1 MLPSGTPSRLRF
13 EDFELDL
20 EAGVLLRG
28 GEIVKLPPQ
37 PFQVLR
43 TLVESSGRVVT
54 RDELKRAVWAEGT
67 HVDFEGSLHSC
78 VKQIRAALE
87 DDALSPRF
95 VETLPRRGYRFL
107 RAVDS
112 PSPATMAPPRRRS
125 YVALFIGLA
134 SAALLASIAASDR
147 TGVPDRDSEP
157 TSTPAM
163 PLTLL
168 VSPFSNETGDGSLD
182 YLGKALAEETLGR
195 LSTLDPSK
203 LVVLA
208 PRTAELYRGG
218 GKEPPIDYELTGSVI
233 GSGTTPSLS
242 VDLVR
247 RSDGARLWSDR
258 IEDGDT
264 VSRMVAGLVPR
275 LVASRS
281 TSASPDSADPG
292 GALPPA
298 LEAYWKGRYL
308 SRAKDA
314 AGLER
319 AERCFRQAIALRA
332 DWAPPFVGLGEI
344 QLHRAM
350 ASGEESSYAEAAE
363 TATRAIGI
371 EPSGDAQ
378 FILAL
383 ARWYGAWNW
392 EEAGRAFQRA
402 ILKAPGLARA
412 HHWYAYYL
420 TGLGRHP
427 EAIFEIERA
436 RTLDPLSP
444 EVQSDVGWFYYFGG
458 RYPEAVEASRRTL
471 ELEPSFLLAQDCII
485 ESYLAMGREA
495 EALDEAKTFLG
506 IAGSKRVDTL
516 GGLESFWRIRL
527 EQAASTPGR
536 LDSYEAA
543 IASLRLGREEEAIRW
558 LRRAVDERSLWLP
571 MLAVD
576 PRLSKLRGRTEL
588 QAVRA
593 AIGLGRAR
601 QEVGSP

>member
-1 MLPSGTPSRLRF
+1 MLSSESPSRLRF

-28 GEIVKLPPQ
+28 GELVKLPPQ

-43 TLVESSGRVVT
+43 TLVQSSGRVVT
-54 RDELKRAVWAEGT
+54 RDELKRAVWADGT

-78 VKQIRAALE
+78 VKQVRAALE
-87 DDALSPRF
+87 DDAVSPKF
-95 VETLPRRGYRFL
+95 IETLPRRGYRFL
-107 RAVDS
+107 AAIDAPS
-112 PSPATMAPPRRRS
+112 PSTTTPPRRRS
-125 YVALFIGLA
+125 YVALSIGLA

-147 TGVPDRDSEP
+147 TGNRDPD
-157 TSTPAM
+157 PAAKPPAPM
-163 PLTLL
+163 TLL
-168 VSPFSNETGDGSLD
+168 VSPFSNETGDPSLD

-195 LSTLDPSK
+195 LSALDPSK

-208 PRTAELYRGG
+208 PRTAELYRRDDE
-218 GKEPPIDYELTGSVI
+218 EPSIDYELTGRVT
-233 GSGTTPSLS
+233 GAGKTPSLS

-247 RSDGARLWSDR
+247 CSDGARLWRDR
-258 IEDGDT
+258 MEDGDS

-275 LVASRS
+275 LVASGS
-281 TSASPDSADPG
+281 SPESPGADSEAS
-292 GALPPA
+292 LTPA

-308 SRAKDA
+308 SKEKGA
-314 AGLER
+314 AALER
-319 AERCFRQAIALRA
+319 AERSFRDAIARSTE
-332 DWAPPFVGLGEI
+332 WAAPWVGLGEI
-344 QLHRAM
+344 QLRRAM
-350 ASGEESSYAEAAE
+350 ASGEEKAYAEAAE
-363 TATRAIGI
+363 TASRAIQI

-383 ARWYGAWNW
+383 ARWYGAWSW
-392 EEAGRAFQRA
+392 DEAGRVFQRA

-471 ELEPSFLLAQDCII
+471 ELEPSFLLAQDCVI

-495 EALDEAKTFLG
+495 EALAAAKTFLD
-506 IAGSKRVDTL
+506 IAGEKGADTL
-516 GGLESFWRIRL
+516 DGLDSFWRIRL
-527 EQAASTPGR
+527 ELLEKSPGG

-558 LRRAVDERSLWLP
+558 LRRAVEQRSLWLP
-571 MLAVD
+571 VLAVD
-576 PRLSKLRGRTEL
+576 PRLSKLSAKPEL
-588 QAVRA
+588 QRLRA
-593 AIGLGRAR
+593 AIGLAR
-601 QEVGSP
+601 VHKGEGSP